1 MLSAVNPSS
10 SGKGGGVFAP
20 TGGSPVGVS
29 DQILA
34 PPGTNG
40 FPTPSTGPVKEA
52 RNNRNSNEKVPYA
65 RLVPVR
71 PSDQMKSGGAFAP
84 LPASHGI
91 QTALVDHT
99 LTSEYQDLKPGELA
113 WVRGSNVRHLGKK
126 DAERASI
133 HDFGMGPDR
142 FQRLASTTWVERAS
156 VHLFGADVIDL
167 RNLQLA
173 KKRPL
178 DQNGDPI
185 GPIDVPWDIDDIVAF
200 KKQFEGSTV
209 VNSADVPY
217 LFAVQYAQQKNNQTM
232 PVSADQAIT
241 VGTLK
246 YGGVALD
253 AGYPF
258 MCGINTTTT
267 SPFLHGF
274 MMDCSYKKVT
284 RVRTPQE
291 AEGTL
296 HSVADE
302 PPDFFYEFSRNFG
315 DTMAFAALFAALRQK
330 GFFSWSPDG
339 LTMSKLA
346 SPADDQMVT
355 EELDT
360 RSGQLFNVAVAGN
373 SIATTWTGDP
383 EMPNMPGD
391 GVYILLVAD
400 VETELSDAKSSKAR
414 DTEDEV
420 KPGSHTDLAQKFVEA
435 VKANNG
441 TAIDAART
449 AATEGFIQNKPL
461 LPEERKK
468 AFEDIAVASQ
478 KVRSRTK
485 SVARCQMTN
494 FRWRRA
500 TSSYLA
506 NHSCVKV
513 DSKHCRC
520 GLGLGMDGDRVFGQ
534 YIVGAWRIGTVLDN
548 AASRAGAP
556 SMGVRTA
563 PSSYA
568 ISVNVHVQ
576 WVSGDDLFRKYDGR
590 RPVGVGL
597 VGRGEHET
605 EENDVLH
612 QYTPEDV
619 TPGAAEVQEVPMAA
633 PAPAPAPAPT
643 DSDSDGA

>member
-1 MLSAVNPSS
+1 MLSAVNPTSA
-10 SGKGGGVFAP
+10 GKAGGVFAS

-29 DQILA
+29 DQLLA
-34 PPGTNG
+34 PPGTSG

-71 PSDQMKSGGAFAP
+71 PSDQMTSGGAFAP

-113 WVRGSNVRHLGKK
+113 WVRGSNVRKLGEKE
-126 DAERASI
+126 ATRASI

-173 KKRPL
+173 IGSPL
-178 DQNGDPI
+178 A
-185 GPIDVPWDIDDIVAF
+185 GPIVVPSDIDDIVAF
-200 KKQFEGSTV
+200 KDKFAGSTV
-209 VNSADVPY
+209 VDTADVPY
-217 LFAVQYAQQKNNQTM
+217 LFAMQYAQQKNNRTM

-241 VGTLK
+241 VGQLK
-246 YGGVALD
+246 FGTTNLPGTNV
-253 AGYPF
+253 F
-258 MCGINTTTT
+258 RCGINTTTT

-400 VETELSDAKSSKAR
+400 VETELSDAKLSKAR

-468 AFEDIAVASQ
+468 AFEDIAKASQ
-478 KVRSRTK
+478 KVRSYAK

-619 TPGAAEVQEVPMAA
+619 TPEAAA
-633 PAPAPAPAPT
+633 PAAAAPAAPAAPAAA

>member
-40 FPTPSTGPVKEA
+40 FPTPSTGPAKEA

-71 PSDQMKSGGAFAP
+71 PSDQMTSGGAFAP

-91 QTALVDHT
+91 QTALVDHA

-113 WVRGSNVRHLGKK
+113 WVRGSNVRKLGEKN
-126 DAERASI
+126 ATRASI

-173 KKRPL
+173 KFS
-178 DQNGDPI
+178 QNPGDP
-185 GPIDVPWDIDDIVAF
+185 GYIDEIAAF
-200 KKQFEGSTV
+200 KNKFAGSTV
-209 VNSADVPY
+209 VNTKDVPY
-217 LFAVQYAQQKNNQTM
+217 LFAAEYAQQKNNRTM

-246 YGGVALD
+246 YGDVALQG
-253 AGYPF
+253 AKPF

-284 RVRTPQE
+284 RVRAPEQ
-291 AEGTL
+291 AEGSL

-315 DTMAFAALFAALRQK
+315 DAMAFAALFAELREK

-400 VETELSDAKSSKAR
+400 VETKLGAFNASAPK
-414 DTEDEV
+414 DTEDAVEA
-420 KPGSHTDLAQKFVEA
+420 GSHTDLAQQFVEA
-435 VKANNG
+435 VKRNNG
-441 TAIDAART
+441 AEIDAARA
-449 AATEGFIQNKPL
+449 AATREFIQNKDP
-461 LPEERKK
+461 LPEQRKA
-468 AFEDIAVASQ
+468 AFEQIAKFSQ
-478 KVRSRTK
+478 AVRSSKK
-485 SVARCQMTN
+485 SVERCQMTN

-520 GLGLGMDGDRVFGQ
+520 GLGLGVNMATDIVFGQ

-605 EENDVLH
+605 EENDGLH

-619 TPGAAEVQEVPMAA
+619 TPAAAAPAAAA
-633 PAPAPAPAPT
+633 PAPAAA

>member
-1 MLSAVNPSS
+1 MLSAVNPTSA
-10 SGKGGGVFAP
+10 GKGGGVFAS

-29 DQILA
+29 DQLLA
-34 PPGTNG
+34 PPGSTG

-71 PSDQMKSGGAFAP
+71 PSEQMKEGGAFAP

-91 QTALVDHT
+91 QTALVDHVIT
-99 LTSEYQDLKPGELA
+99 TEYQDLKPGELA
-113 WVRGSNVRHLGKK
+113 WVRGGYIRKLGS
-126 DAERASI
+126 AESVARGPSI
-133 HDFGMGPDR
+133 LDFGMGPDR

-156 VHLFGADVIDL
+156 VHLFGADVVDL
-167 RNLQLA
+167 RNLKLVEPDATRKEELRSRQIDEYADKL
-173 KKRPL
+173 
-178 DQNGDPI
+178 GD
-185 GPIDVPWDIDDIVAF
+185 
-200 KKQFEGSTV
+200 SV
-209 VNSADVPY
+209 VTHVTDVPY
-217 LFAVQYAQQKNNQTM
+217 ILAKEYADTKRNVR
-232 PVSADQAIT
+232 PVNSEQVLET
-241 VGTLK
+241 GTLS
-246 YGGVALD
+246 YADEDGEVGA
-253 AGYPF
+253 F
-258 MCGINTTTT
+258 RCGINTTTT

-274 MMDCSYKKVT
+274 MMDDSFKKVT
-284 RVRTPQE
+284 IVRKADE
-291 AEGTL
+291 AERSL

-302 PPDFFYEFSRNFG
+302 PPDFFHEFARNYG
-315 DTMAFAALFAALRQK
+315 DNVAFAALFRELRLR

-339 LTMSKLA
+339 LLLSKLA
-346 SPADDQMVT
+346 SPADDQMAT

-391 GVYILLVAD
+391 GVYMLLVAD
-400 VETELSDAKSSKAR
+400 VETVTGGKDSPEPASATPVAPR
-414 DTEDEV
+414 DE
-420 KPGSHTDLAQKFVEA
+420 SHTDLAKKFVEA
-435 VKANNG
+435 VKLNDG
-441 TAIDAART
+441 PQIDATRT
-449 AATEGFIQNKPL
+449 AATKNFIKNRDLTK
-461 LPEERKK
+461 EEMK
-468 AFEDIAVASQ
+468 AEYENIAKLSQ
-478 KVRSRTK
+478 QVRRNEAGVTS
-485 SVARCQMTN
+485 CHMTN

-506 NHSCVKV
+506 NNSAVKV

-520 GLGLGMDGDRVFGQ
+520 NLGLGIKGNTVFGQ

-590 RPVGVGL
+590 RCTGISL

-605 EENDVLH
+605 AEEVPAH
-612 QYTPEDV
+612 QYAD
-619 TPGAAEVQEVPMAA
+619 EVVKPAVAA
-633 PAPAPAPAPT
+633 PAAAAAAAAASP
-643 DSDSDGA
+643 